1 MGCVDSNE
9 VADVVRRAAAGDSA
23 AWNTIVDEFSNL
35 LWAVATGFRLGRA
48 DAAEVVQTTWVRLVE
63 NLDRIKQ
70 PEALPGWLATTAR
83 REALRMVRMQGRE
96 MLVDTEFSFSGER
109 GPEDADPEPSAL
121 REDRRRLIWWAVNQL
136 PENCQALLHLLT
148 VVRPTYAEVSDM
160 LGIPIGSIGPTRGR
174 CLKRLRE
181 ILAELGISGEEG

>member
-1 MGCVDSNE
+1 VDSNE
-9 VADVVRRAAAGDSA
+9 VADAVRRAAAGDSA

-35 LWAVATGFRLGRA
+35 LWAVAAGFRLGRA

-83 REALRMVRMQGRE
+83 REALRMIRMKGRE
-96 MLVDTEFSFSGER
+96 MLVETEATFSGAD
-109 GPEDADPEPSAL
+109 DAGPEPSAL
-121 REDRRRLIWWAVNQL
+121 REERRRLIWRAVNQL
-136 PENCQALLHLLT
+136 PENCQLLLHLLT
-148 VVRPTYAEVSDM
+148 VVRPTYAEVAEM
-160 LGIPIGSIGPTRGR
+160 LGMPIGSIGPTRGR

-181 ILAELGISGEEG
+181 ILAGFGITGGEG